1 MELMTAWEKSD
12 LNGHPGT
19 QKQRQFSRAVSSKLN
34 HKLSFL
40 LLSSQSPSWHSPGLF
55 YALRQDP
62 IKKKYAIM
70 SLTSA
75 SKEKIR
81 KTFVKN
87 GLGIIGPASRQRDG
101 LESPAGSLRSLP
113 GLFSTESYML

>member
-19 QKQRQFSRAVSSKLN
+19 WKQRRLSRAEVSKLN

-40 LLSSQSPSWHSPGLF
+40 LLSSLSPSWHGPGLF

-62 IKKKYAIM
+62 IKKKYVIM
-70 SLTSA
+70 SLMSA
-75 SKEKIR
+75 LKEKIR
-81 KTFVKN
+81 ETFVKN
-87 GLGIIGPASRQRDG
+87 GLGIIGPASGQRDG

-113 GLFSTESYML
+113 GLFSTKSYML